1 MNNPVFAFKVWVQQR
16 PEWERVINA
25 RSAGKAKGAYYRSLA
40 ESWPDMPYTA
50 LRCRKIGGPHTS
62 SAFTRNAQYRG
73 IPEVRCGQRVAVGEG
88 RGAVVGHNLSANF
101 NVLFDDDSPLYP
113 GQTLNVHP
121 GGCVLLAESEEP

>member
-1 MNNPVFAFKVWVQQR
+1 MKSDPVFAFKVWVQQR

-25 RSAGKAKGAYYRSLA
+25 RSRGKAKVEYYRSLT
-40 ESWPDMPYTA
+40 ESWPDFPYIDI
-50 LRCRKIGGPHTS
+50 RCRKIGDPHTS

-73 IPEVRCGQRVAVGEG
+73 MPGVKCGQRVAVGEG
-88 RGAVVGHNLSANF
+88 RGVIVGHNYSANF

-121 GGCVLLAESEEP
+121 SGCVLVEES